1 MSEYVSAVEA
11 ARLSGLSERTI
22 RRWVKRGKLRAVRDG
37 HAVRVP
43 LSEVM
48 DLCGR
53 RSCQPADSGQV
64 GHVDSGHSGASHDGG
79 QATSHDNGQDSL
91 LTLVRE
97 LKTELVQTAAAA
109 AMWQARAEMLGHRLR
124 ALEAPREAPVG
135 GPQSRQDARET
146 ASASGVASGT
156 TPTPVPAGSWRGRWR
171 QWWAGVAGT

>member
-1 MSEYVSAVEA
+1 MTDYVSAVEA

-48 DLCGR
+48 NLCGQG
-53 RSCQPADSGQV
+53 SCHPADSGQV
-64 GHVDSGHSGASHDGG
+64 GHVDSGHSGPSHDGE
-79 QATSHDNGQDSL
+79 QATGHDNSQDSL

-109 AMWQARAEMLGHRLR
+109 SMWQARAEMLGHRLR
-124 ALEAPREAPVG
+124 ALEAPQETPTD
-135 GPQSRQDARET
+135 GPQSRQDAREM
-146 ASASGVASGT
+146 APSSGVASST
-156 TPTPVPAGSWRGRWR
+156 APAPSRAGSWWERWR
-171 QWWAGVAGT
+171 RWWAALART